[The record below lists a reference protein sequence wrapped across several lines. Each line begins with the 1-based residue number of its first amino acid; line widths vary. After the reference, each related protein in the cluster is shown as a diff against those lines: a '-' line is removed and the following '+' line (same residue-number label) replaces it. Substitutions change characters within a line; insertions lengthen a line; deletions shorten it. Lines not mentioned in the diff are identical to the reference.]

1 MAKIN
6 NTYGEINMK
15 YNKHVLIL
23 GGSSDIGI
31 EVVKIFLKLRWK
43 VTAQYYKNK
52 KNLSI
57 LKKYGKLNLI
67 KFNFANDK
75 YLVTEKLITKKFN
88 KKYDSVINLVGYI
101 DNKSFED
108 TNLKNILK
116 SLTANAIFPMLVE
129 RILVKKM
136 LSQKWGRIL
145 NCSSI
150 GVKFGGGINSYNYAL
165 SKHCLEFIP
174 NSYKNWAKR
183 NVFINNLRI
192 GVTNTKIQKRMK
204 KNLQIKER
212 LKLIPINRMAESK
225 EIAIYIKNLA
235 TQENSYMTGQTITV
249 SGGE

>member
-1 MAKIN
+1 
-6 NTYGEINMK
+6 MK

-192 GVTNTKIQKRMK
+192 GVTNTKIHKRMK